1 MKQNDEETF
10 NLQGSFPNL
19 LQNTPEKIKYDAVTC
34 TLNLFEAE
42 PRAIG
47 HRQLRKVQSSSHDLD
62 MVLERSER
70 HNKTIRHRVFSYID
84 TYVLKSLYL
93 K

>member
-1 MKQNDEETF
+1 VKQNDEETF

-62 MVLERSER
+62 MVS
-70 HNKTIRHRVFSYID
+70 
-84 TYVLKSLYL
+84 YL
-93 K
+93 KDLRDTIKPSVIGSSRT